1 MKIEKI
7 VGKTYFLTSKSILSH
22 RYADRARKIKNKP
35 IVNRG
40 DAKEEVIR
48 LRRELQEMKMQ
59 MLQGPGGIGD
69 MEAKE
74 LLDLRETVGRLL
86 KENKELT
93 SALAGK

>member
-7 VGKTYFLTSKSILSH
+7 VEKNTSSHLKSIFSH